1 MSQQFFLVERGGM
14 VYALPSELVTGVER
28 FTNSLVRLDLA
39 LGTSLE
45 VERISMPIEAPGE
58 AARRVA
64 PGAER
69 ALPGALGGL
78 RLPQGLVLAVEPAF
92 FAPPPVARRSPRL
105 EALAEVRGGA
115 TGANGDAMLLRLA
128 GTPARMLLLAPQV
141 LEVIPHPEAMR
152 LETNR
157 NGLAALIEW
166 QGRVIPVYGF
176 VEGPPERVAIVRG
189 TASSEVCAV
198 MIEDRVERTHWPL
211 SAIHAALP
219 DFTPPLPVRG
229 TFGYQGEPL
238 LIPDVDVLAA

>member
-28 FTNSLVRLDLA
+28 FTSSLVRLDLA

-45 VERISMPIEAPGE
+45 VERISMPIEAPAE
-58 AARRVA
+58 AARRLS

-69 ALPGALGGL
+69 ALPGSLGVL

-92 FAPPPVARRSPRL
+92 FTPPPAARRAPRL
-105 EALAEVRGGA
+105 DALAEVRGGA
-115 TGANGDAMLLRLA
+115 TGAKGDAMLFRLA
-128 GTPARMLLLAPQV
+128 GTPARLLLPAGQV

-152 LETNR
+152 LEVNR
-157 NGLAALIEW
+157 GGLAALIEW

-176 VEGPPERVAIVRG
+176 ADGPPERVAILRG
-189 TASSEVCAV
+189 TSSPEVCAV
-198 MIEDRVERTHWPL
+198 MVGDRVERTRWPL
-211 SAIHAALP
+211 PNVHGAVA
-219 DFTPPLPVRG
+219 DFAPPLPVRG
-229 TFGYQGEPL
+229 TFGYEGEPL